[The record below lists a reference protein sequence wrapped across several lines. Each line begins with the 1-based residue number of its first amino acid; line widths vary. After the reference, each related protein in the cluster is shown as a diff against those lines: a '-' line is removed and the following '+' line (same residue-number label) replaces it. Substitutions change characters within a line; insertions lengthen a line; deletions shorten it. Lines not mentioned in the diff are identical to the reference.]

1 MQRIDLTVVADVACS
16 TSRAYL
22 AYLRASGYRPRKV
35 LLVDYAAPPAP
46 APRGRLD
53 RLLGRRAAT
62 LVRRLLRPAPPADE
76 LFLECCEEMQSGHAV
91 RVDYFGR
98 FDWSAHA
105 DEIEACGASGYS
117 DPAFQALLR
126 RQPGALLY
134 TCGDRVPPEL
144 TADPALRILHIHPGV
159 VPAMR
164 GSDGLLW
171 SLAVRGK
178 PGASCFYMDAGI
190 DSGAV
195 IATRE
200 FPAPRFPRLARLL
213 DAHEATLYRA
223 LVHAYDPHLR
233 GQMLVDVVRASGGRS
248 LRELPSR
255 PQPADAGRWWFA
267 MHPRL
272 RRKVLAE
279 RVLC

>member
-1 MQRIDLTVVADVACS
+1 MQPIDLTVVADRACS
-16 TSRAYL
+16 ASRAYL
-22 AYLRASGYRPRKV
+22 AYLRANGYRPMKV
-35 LLVDYAAPPAP
+35 LLVDFAVAAS
-46 APRGRLD
+46 PRGRLD
-53 RLLGRRAAT
+53 RLFGGRAAA
-62 LVRRLLRPAPPADE
+62 LVRKLLRRTPAADTA
-76 LFLECCEEMQSGHAV
+76 FLECCEEMQSGQAL
-91 RVDYFGR
+91 RVDYFGD
-98 FDWSAHA
+98 FDWAAHA
-105 DEIEACGASGYS
+105 DEIETCSASGYS
-117 DPAFQALLR
+117 DAVFQALLR

-144 TADPALRILHIHPGV
+144 AADPALRILHVHPGV
-159 VPAMR
+159 VPGMR

-190 DSGAV
+190 DTGAV

-200 FPAPRFPRLARLL
+200 FAAPRFPRLAPLL
-213 DAHEATLYRA
+213 DAHEAKLYRA
-223 LVHAYDPHLR
+223 LLHAYDPHLR

-248 LRELPSR
+248 LRELPSVA
-255 PQPADAGRWWFA
+255 QAAGSGRWWFA